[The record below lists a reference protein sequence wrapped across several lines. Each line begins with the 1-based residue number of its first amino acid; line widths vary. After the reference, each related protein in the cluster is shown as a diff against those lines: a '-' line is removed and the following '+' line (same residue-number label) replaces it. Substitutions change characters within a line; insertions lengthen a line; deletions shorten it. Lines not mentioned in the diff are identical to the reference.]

1 MDATTL
7 INGFLIYLLL
17 MAITVGIA
25 VGSAF
30 LGKKFKKRNA
40 AKREAEEAAKKEKRK

>member
-1 MDATTL
+1 MNATTL

-25 VGSAF
+25 VGSGF
-30 LGKKFKKRNA
+30 IGMKLKKRNA
-40 AKREAEEAAKKEKRK
+40 AKKEAEEAAKKANKK

>member
-1 MDATTL
+1 MNATAL

-25 VGSAF
+25 LGCGF
-30 LGKKFKKRNA
+30 LGYKLKKKNMYIWSKYGI
-40 AKREAEEAAKKEKRK
+40 KH